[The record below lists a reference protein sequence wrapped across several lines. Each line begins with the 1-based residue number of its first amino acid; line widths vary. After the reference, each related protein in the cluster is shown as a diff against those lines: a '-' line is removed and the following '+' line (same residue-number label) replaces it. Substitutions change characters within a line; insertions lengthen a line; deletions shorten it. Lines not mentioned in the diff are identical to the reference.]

1 MKPCFNKSAA
11 TITKNQEIIKR
22 LNKQFPIDQDNI
34 TDIRLNRKQFIKDLV
49 KCPIARRYYQRG
61 ERKSG
66 MDG

>member
-34 TDIRLNRKQFIKDLV
+34 TDIRLNIKQFNIIKTWSNDPLHED
-49 KCPIARRYYQRG
+49 IL
-61 ERKSG
+61 S
-66 MDG
+66 